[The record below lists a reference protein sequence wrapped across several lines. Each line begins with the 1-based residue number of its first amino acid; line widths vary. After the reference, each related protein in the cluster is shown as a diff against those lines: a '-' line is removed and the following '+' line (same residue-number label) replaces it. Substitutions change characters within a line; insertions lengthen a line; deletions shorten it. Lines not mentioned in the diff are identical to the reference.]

1 MNLTSLLTTLA
12 LVSSTGGNCNAFST
26 VTNHQNVRN
35 TINVALNAADY
46 HEHDYNNNNNN
57 NGVGV
62 VGVVDSI
69 SRASFLSAAAM
80 FLPASLI
87 TVGAPAAQAIGPS
100 QLSGSSVISNNILLA
115 DAPGTALDFSLP
127 SYDTKMTGF
136 GEGTEAFVKRGKIK
150 TSTDALMADPG
161 SDEKEKE
168 ASSMRKAEE
177 ARKVALEQKKADQK
191 ERLEED
197 KRRAKEKKARDAERL
212 KNIWSS

>member
-1 MNLTSLLTTLA
+1 M
-12 LVSSTGGNCNAFST
+12 
-26 VTNHQNVRN
+26 
-35 TINVALNAADY
+35 NVALNAADN
-46 HEHDYNNNNNN
+46 HDNDKNNTGNNS
-57 NGVGV
+57 VGV
-62 VGVVDSI
+62 VVNSI
-69 SRASFLSAAAM
+69 SRASFLSAAAV
-80 FLPASLI
+80 FLPATLI
-87 TVGAPAAQAIGPS
+87 TVVAPVAQAIEPS
-100 QLSGSSVISNNILLA
+100 QLSGSSNNILLA
-115 DAPGTALDFSLP
+115 DATSLDFSLP